1 MDPKLQELL
10 DRTNLAELIPQSVHE
25 IDLNQPVVAAPPP
38 KMELPRST
46 VDPFQINFASADIA
60 RKLQDSR
67 TGSGVKAFAL
77 IFLGGPMIIFGLGM
91 IYLAWAGPR
100 HNPLGTLCAT
110 ALGLGIAG
118 FWPYVIY
125 ANRRKRAPRS

>member
-1 MDPKLQELL
+1 MDPKLQKLL
-10 DRTNLAELIPQSVHE
+10 DRTNLAELIPPSAHE
-25 IDLNQPVVAAPPP
+25 VDLNQPVVAAPPP

-77 IFLGGPMIIFGLGM
+77 IFLGAQWLSSG
-91 IYLAWAGPR
+91 WA
-100 HNPLGTLCAT
+100 
-110 ALGLGIAG
+110 
-118 FWPYVIY
+118 
-125 ANRRKRAPRS
+125 